1 MADMSFIFKVFFKLK
16 EEFIVTSHGNIV
28 AKKEITPT
36 QNYIDFMA

>member
-28 AKKEITPT
+28 AKTPT
-36 QNYIDFMA
+36 QNYIDFMP